1 LITAGELA
9 ERIGAEVE
17 GDPGRRIAALR
28 PPEAA
33 GPGDLAYL
41 ADGKRAPSTFGAG
54 VILVGRDRARDGLPE
69 SATLLRH
76 PHAHL
81 GFARAIGILH
91 PEPPP
96 PWTGIDPSA
105 TVHESARIGEGAIVG
120 PRAVIGPDVVLG
132 RDVRVDAGTVIVARC
147 RIGDGAHLHAN
158 VTLYPGTRIG
168 PGSIIHSGAVI
179 GADGFGFV
187 PTPTGAVKIPH
198 IGGVEI
204 GAQVEIGA
212 NTTVDRGVLGDTVVQ
227 DGAKIDNLCQI
238 AHNCV
243 IGRGTV
249 LAAQV
254 GIAGS
259 AKIGSGVQIGG
270 QVGAAGHI
278 TIGDRARIAA
288 QSGVCND
295 VAEGEEVMG
304 FPATDSRIARR
315 AYVLLFQLPELRRHI
330 EQLARRIEAAIPAEE
345 RED

>member
-9 ERIGAEVE
+9 ERLGAEVE
-17 GDPGRRIAALR
+17 GDAHRAIEAIR

-33 GPGDLAYL
+33 GPRDLAYL
-41 ADGKRAPSTFGAG
+41 ADGKRAPAKFRAG
-54 VILVGRDRARDGLPE
+54 VILIGRDRALEGIPDT
-69 SATLLRH
+69 ATLLRH

-81 GFARAIGILH
+81 GFARAIGILN

-96 PWTGIDPSA
+96 PWSGIDASA
-105 TVHESARIGEGAIVG
+105 TVHESAEIGEGAIIG
-120 PRAVIGPDVVLG
+120 PRAVIGPDVIVG
-132 RDVRVDAGTVIVARC
+132 RRARIDAGTVIVARC
-147 RIGDGAHLHAN
+147 RIAEGAHLHPN

-168 PGSIIHSGAVI
+168 VGTIIHSGAVI

-187 PTPTGAVKIPH
+187 PTQAGAVKIPH

-204 GAQVEIGA
+204 GAHVEIGA
-212 NTTVDRGVLGDTVVQ
+212 NTTVDRGVLGDTVIQ

-259 AKIGSGVQIGG
+259 AKIGSSVQIGG

-304 FPATDSRIARR
+304 FPATDSRVARR